1 MEPVQAL
8 LIELVKSYIV
18 LFGLLS
24 AVPVIKANSDA
35 VTAIKGLD
43 IDFKEFG
50 LYALF
55 DCFVP
60 FLNGEGKHFC
70 NNTHQNDVCSLV
82 GSAFVCNFNSVELD
96 RLAGVF
102 NPFKAILG
110 IL

>member
-1 MEPVQAL
+1 MSIFMEPVQAL

-43 IDFKEFG
+43 IDFKEFR

-55 DCFVP
+55 D
-60 FLNGEGKHFC
+60 
-70 NNTHQNDVCSLV
+70 
-82 GSAFVCNFNSVELD
+82 
-96 RLAGVF
+96 
-102 NPFKAILG
+102 
-110 IL
+110 